1 MLIIA
6 YVQGNIVV
14 IDRIMYPPIPSRVAI
29 AEVRLA
35 HELSIRHI
43 DQSVRDRDTDL
54 HILDLVAPL
63 LLVRPPNACPY
74 AFARGV
80 NPGVTCGIL
89 PESKTTEPARL
100 GGGTGVV
107 EVNGIGLAG
116 TQCLRE
122 IDKNRPGVAL
132 VVKLVV
138 A

>member
-1 MLIIA
+1 MH
-6 YVQGNIVV
+6 
-14 IDRIMYPPIPSRVAI
+14 PPIPSRVAI
-29 AEVRLA
+29 AEVSLA

-63 LLVRPPNACPY
+63 LLVRPPNACTN
-74 AFARGV
+74 AFASGV
-80 NPGVTCGIL
+80 NPGVTRGIF

-100 GGGTGVV
+100 GGSSGVV

-122 IDKNRPGVAL
+122 IDKHRAGVAPVVELGVAENNL
-132 VVKLVV
+132 VDPQG
-138 A
+138 